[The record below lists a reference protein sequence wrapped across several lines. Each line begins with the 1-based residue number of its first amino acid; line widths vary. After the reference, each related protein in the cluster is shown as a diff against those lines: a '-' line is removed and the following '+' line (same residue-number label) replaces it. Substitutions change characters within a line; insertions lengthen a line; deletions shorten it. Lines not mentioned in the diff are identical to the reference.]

1 MSRACSLR
9 GVFTSFTYCH
19 LLCRAPNESAEVSY
33 SRRLWGEEKKKR
45 RKKPNEKEYRDERW
59 DEGWS
64 PGHVTGRRG
73 AKRRTRRRPPP
84 GASPAA
90 PCLSL
95 PVSIFFLLVFSY
107 SYSTFTTLVFS
118 GLRSFRRLRH
128 SAQPSGALNF
138 SREPFTFFSPV
149 DREQTI

>member
-1 MSRACSLR
+1 MPVRYVAYLHLSRTA
-9 GVFTSFTYCH
+9 TYY
-19 LLCRAPNESAEVSY
+19 AA
-33 SRRLWGEEKKKR
+33 RRTKVPKYLIVGGSGGKKKKKR
-45 RKKPNEKEYRDERW
+45 RKKLNEKEYRDERW

-107 SYSTFTTLVFS
+107 SYSASTTLVFS
-118 GLRSFRRLRH
+118 GLRSFPRLRRLRSTLRCVKLFANH
-128 SAQPSGALNF
+128 SPS
-138 SREPFTFFSPV
+138 SPPW
-149 DREQTI
+149 IASK